1 MAGYKGWSMSNNA
14 VSAYECGEKPLSKWT
29 KTAVIEA
36 IENAEVDLNCNI
48 EKLRKMPAAVLKDV
62 CLCYSS
68 WHHTSS
74 HFNQTDFYSLDL
86 ERIGELT
93 DDQIDK
99 MIAGYKAE
107 DEPTEERWTCTFLE
121 WSGSRKHP
129 TATEVTEDGVVKGKW
144 FYRKDGSKKK
154 TTANGFR
161 FVKRLDDEKSE

>member
-36 IENAEVDLNCNI
+36 IENAEVDLNCSI

-93 DDQIDK
+93 DDGFIVRMAQ
-99 MIAGYKAE
+99 
-107 DEPTEERWTCTFLE
+107 
-121 WSGSRKHP
+121 RKRQQQ
-129 TATEVTEDGVVKGKW
+129 TAFG
-144 FYRKDGSKKK
+144 
-154 TTANGFR
+154 
-161 FVKRLDDEKSE
+161 L